1 MKPTMQTDYKQQLS
15 VRLCQCLSR
24 DQRNMASSFLSF
36 SLLFITVYTA
46 DGFMEFVVARCEFNS
61 TELEDV
67 RYIYSM
73 YYNKLEYARFDS
85 SVGKFVG
92 YTEFGVKNADYWN
105 NDPSQ
110 LGLRLHERETYCLG
124 NVKIDYNY
132 ALTKSGE
139 LVFETSFKPR

>member
-1 MKPTMQTDYKQQLS
+1 
-15 VRLCQCLSR
+15 
-24 DQRNMASSFLSF
+24 MASSFLSF